1 MAGAGCGVDAC
12 RGRRISTA
20 AQACVLTPA
29 ARCDTVPRASKAV
42 QPMEFRFPY
51 PDVPPLSIADTNV
64 LGVFAARECTTCG
77 DPRDMIRDAL
87 AAPIGTPRIADLVRQ
102 KRPGGVRSVLIV
114 VDDVSRPTPIHLVLP
129 LLLEE
134 LHAAGVSDSGV
145 EFLLA
150 LGSHRFMT
158 PAEIAAKVGAD
169 VAARYPVHNHDWKD
183 PSVCQLIGTTAQG
196 VDVWINKR
204 VARADLVIGVGRIMP
219 IEVCGFTGG
228 GKILVPGVC
237 GKLTNDDMHWTRMD
251 VPDHLVI
258 GKRDNPVRASI
269 DQLARTA
276 GLDFIVN
283 LVMDS
288 TGQIRAV
295 VAGDMVD
302 AHRAGCTLALGVHT
316 VRFPSEADIVV
327 ADSHP
332 FDIEFWQANKALDQA
347 GLVVRAGGVL
357 ILVSPCTEGFSA
369 THREIVDLGYPP
381 VAEIKRMVAE
391 GRIASKVVAVHMTQV
406 SRIARERATVI
417 LVTTGI
423 SERDVK
429 KVGLEYAATPQAA
442 LERAFAVA
450 GREAKV
456 ALIRGAAEMLPIVG
470 SAAKGGAG

>member
-1 MAGAGCGVDAC
+1 
-12 RGRRISTA
+12 
-20 AQACVLTPA
+20 
-29 ARCDTVPRASKAV
+29 
-42 QPMEFRFPY
+42 MEFRFPY
-51 PDVPPLSIADTNV
+51 PDVPPLSIADTSV
-64 LGVFAARECTTCG
+64 LGVFAAKECASCG
-77 DPRDMIRDAL
+77 DPRDMVRDAL
-87 AAPIGTPRIADLVRQ
+87 ASPIGAPRVADLVRQ
-102 KRPGGVRSVLIV
+102 KRPGGVKSVLIV
-114 VDDVSRPTPIHLVLP
+114 VDDVSRPTPIHVVLP
-129 LLLEE
+129 LLLAE
-134 LHAAGVSDSGV
+134 LRAAGVPDTGI

-169 VAARYPVHNHDWKD
+169 IASRYPVHNHDWKD
-183 PSVCQLIGTTAQG
+183 PHVCELIGRTAQG

-204 VARADLVIGVGRIMP
+204 VASADLVIGVGRIMP

-251 VPDHLVI
+251 LPDHLVI

-283 LVMDS
+283 LIMDS
-288 TGQIRAV
+288 MGQIRGV
-295 VAGDMVD
+295 VAGDMVE
-302 AHRAGCTLALGVHT
+302 AHRRGCELALDVHA
-316 VRFPSEADIVV
+316 VRFPGEADIVV

-347 GLVVRAGGVL
+347 GLVVRQGGAL

-369 THREIVDLGYPP
+369 THRELIDFGYPP
-381 VAEIKRMVAE
+381 VADIKRMVAE
-391 GRIASKVVAVHMTQV
+391 GRIASKVVAVHMAQV
-406 SRIARERATVI
+406 SRIAREKATVI
-417 LVTTGI
+417 LVTKGI
-423 SERDVK
+423 SEHDVR

-442 LERAFAVA
+442 LKMAFGVA
-450 GREAKV
+450 GTEAKV

-470 SAAKGGAG
+470 SKGGIS